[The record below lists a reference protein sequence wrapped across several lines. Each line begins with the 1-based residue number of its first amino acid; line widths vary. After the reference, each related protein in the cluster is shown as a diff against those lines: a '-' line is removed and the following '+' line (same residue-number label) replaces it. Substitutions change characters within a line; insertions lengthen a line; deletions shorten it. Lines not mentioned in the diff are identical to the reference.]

1 MAKMDQD
8 KNSMPSGEDSGEPR
22 TAGRL
27 PVIIHGQYIK
37 DLSFENPNAPASLRP
52 AKDGKP
58 VMDINFS
65 MDAHKIAMPGLDNA
79 YEVTLGVAATA
90 KKDGNIAFILE
101 VEYALTVSVEAMEE
115 EKIHPM
121 LLIEMPRYMFPFV
134 RQIVANVTQQ
144 GGFMPLMLA
153 PVDFRNFYA
162 QRYGADP
169 QTAEKVA

>member
-1 MAKMDQD
+1 MAKKEQD
-8 KNSMPSGEDSGEPR
+8 MSVSPSAEDNGEPR
-22 TAGRL
+22 AAGRL
-27 PVIIHGQYIK
+27 PVVIHGQYIK

-101 VEYALTVSVEAMEE
+101 VEYALTVSLEGVAEE
-115 EKIHPM
+115 SVHPM

-153 PVDFRNFYA
+153 PVDFRNFYM

>member
-1 MAKMDQD
+1 MAKKDQEM
-8 KNSMPSGEDSGEPR
+8 NIPQTGEDNGEPR
-22 TAGRL
+22 MAGRL
-27 PVIIHGQYIK
+27 PVLIHGQYIK

-65 MDAHKIAMPGLDNA
+65 MDARKIAMPGLDNA

-153 PVDFRNFYA
+153 PVDFRSFYA

-169 QTAEKVA
+169 QAAEKVA